1 MAKKSEKLTHFST
14 EELLSAHRQFDTLYD
29 ENVESPGEY
38 MERKRN
44 RDMHRLI
51 LCIMENELDAVKRDI
66 FGRVFF
72 YGEKF
77 SDIAERTG
85 LSQSSVYKHYDKA
98 LKTIGKAL
106 KYVMV
111 YQNVFTRD
119 IMMPLQRMRD
129 SAFLASKRV
138 YPHAFALRLS
148 RLMEKENVGKDKLCE
163 TLVLDRNRF
172 GKISCGKLEP
182 VAGEIVLLS
191 GFFGVS
197 TDYILKGDLT

>member
-1 MAKKSEKLTHFST
+1 LAKKSEKLTHFST

-29 ENVESPGEY
+29 ENIESPREY
-38 MERKRN
+38 LERKRN
-44 RDMHRLI
+44 RDMHKLI
-51 LCIMENELDAVKRDI
+51 LCIMENELDTVKSDI
-66 FGRVFF
+66 FARVFF

-77 SDIAERTG
+77 SDVAEKTG
-85 LSQSSVYKHYDKA
+85 LSQASVYKHYDKA
-98 LKTIGKAL
+98 VKKIGKAL
-106 KYVMV
+106 KYVML
-111 YQNVFTRD
+111 YQDVCTRD

-129 SAFLASKRV
+129 SAFLASGRV

-172 GKISCGKLEP
+172 GKIFCGKLEP

>member
-14 EELLSAHRQFDTLYD
+14 EELLAANRQFDTLYD
-29 ENVESPGEY
+29 ENIESPAEY
-38 MERKRN
+38 LERKRN

-51 LCIMENELDAVKRDI
+51 LRIMENEMDAVKRDI
-66 FGRVFF
+66 FSRVFF

-77 SDIAERTG
+77 SDIAEKTG
-85 LSQSSVYKHYDKA
+85 ISLSAVYKHYDKA
-98 LKTIGKAL
+98 VKTIGSAL
-106 KYVMV
+106 KYVML
-111 YQNVFTRD
+111 YQDVCARD

-129 SAFLASKRV
+129 GAFLASGRV
-138 YPHAFALRLS
+138 YPNAFALRLS
-148 RLMEKENVGKDKLCE
+148 SLMEKENVGKDKLCE

-172 GKISCGKLEP
+172 GKISCGKIEP

-197 TDYILKGDLT
+197 TDYILKGDLS

>member
-1 MAKKSEKLTHFST
+1 MTKKPEKLTRFST

-29 ENVESPGEY
+29 ENIESPREY

-44 RDMHRLI
+44 RDMHKLMQ
-51 LCIMENELDAVKRDI
+51 CIMDNELDSFKRDI
-66 FGRVFF
+66 FARVFF

-77 SDIAERTG
+77 SDIAEETG
-85 LSQSSVYKHYDKA
+85 LSLSAVYKHYDMA
-98 LKTIGKAL
+98 LKIIGKAL
-106 KYVMV
+106 KYVML
-111 YQNVFTRD
+111 YQHVCTRD
-119 IMMPLQRMRD
+119 IMMPLQKMRD

-138 YPHAFALRLS
+138 YPNSFALRLS
-148 RLMEKENVGKDKLCE
+148 RLMEKENIGNEKLCE
-163 TLVLDRNRF
+163 SLVLDRNRF